1 MLVNDAVLAA
11 ARDYVQEFFAHEA
24 SGHDAHHTMRV
35 YRTALRIAADEGADA
50 NVVALAALLHDVDD
64 AKISPQTADDL
75 GNARA
80 FLAKQGID
88 GAAAEHILVAIREVS
103 FSKNGGAPPSSIES
117 ACVRDADR
125 LDAIGAIGIARA
137 FAFGGSRGRVL
148 HDPSGQDPQT
158 TIQHFY
164 DKLFKLKDM
173 MSTRAGRQLA
183 EQRDAVL
190 HQFLDEF
197 LAEWDGQR

>member
-1 MLVNDAVLAA
+1 MAASSDERGVPVNDAVLAA

-103 FSKNGGAPPSSIES
+103 FSKNGGAPP
-117 ACVRDADR
+117 
-125 LDAIGAIGIARA
+125 
-137 FAFGGSRGRVL
+137 
-148 HDPSGQDPQT
+148 
-158 TIQHFY
+158 
-164 DKLFKLKDM
+164 
-173 MSTRAGRQLA
+173 
-183 EQRDAVL
+183 
-190 HQFLDEF
+190 
-197 LAEWDGQR
+197 